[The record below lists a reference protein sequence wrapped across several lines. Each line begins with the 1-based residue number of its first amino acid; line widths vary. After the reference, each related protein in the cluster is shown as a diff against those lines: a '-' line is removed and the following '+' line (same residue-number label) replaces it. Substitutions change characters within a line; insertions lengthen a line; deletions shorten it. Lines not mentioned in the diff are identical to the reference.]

1 METRSSLSLSLSHS
15 SHTSHY
21 SGDEN
26 LSDVSRRCLLDCLIC
41 LFLYSLSL
49 SLSRAIASL
58 ALSSSPVTLILTKP
72 NATQSHSEEGT
83 N

>member
-49 SLSRAIASL
+49 SLSRYSFPCPQL
-58 ALSSSPVTLILTKP
+58 LSCDIDSNEAERDTK
-72 NATQSHSEEGT
+72 TQ
-83 N
+83 